1 MKNKNLPL
9 YETLFILLGEIIV
22 SLITVGVYLLIDKF
36 SYKVITGVCLGSA
49 VTVINFLIFAIATTR
64 AFDKA
69 VAARGD
75 KELDEEEA
83 EKFAE
88 AQKQQMNAAMK
99 ISFIVRNLFMVA
111 TLVVAFILDY
121 FDVIAI
127 DVIATLVPLLMFR
140 PILMVEALIRDK
152 FKKEDK

>member
-36 SYKVITGVCLGSA
+36 SYKVITGVCLGSV
-49 VTVINFLIFAIATTR
+49 VTVINFLIFAVATTR

-69 VAARGD
+69 VAARGT
-75 KELDEEEA
+75 KEMDEEEA

-99 ISFIVRNLFMVA
+99 LSFIFRNLFMLA

-121 FDVIAI
+121 FDVIA
-127 DVIATLVPLLMFR
+127 TLIPLLMLR
-140 PILMVEALIRDK
+140 PIIMVETLIRDK

>member
-9 YETLFILLGEIIV
+9 YETFFILIGEIAVSVIV
-22 SLITVGVYLLIDKF
+22 ALIYLLIDKF

-64 AFDKA
+64 AFDSA
-69 VAARGD
+69 VAARGTKQMD
-75 KELDEEEA
+75 DEEA

-88 AQKQQMNAAMK
+88 TQKQQMNAAMK
-99 ISFIVRNLFMVA
+99 FSFILRNIFMLA

-121 FDVIAI
+121 FDVIA
-127 DVIATLVPLLMFR
+127 TLIPLLMLR
-140 PILMVEALIRDK
+140 PIIMVEALIRDK
-152 FKKEDK
+152 FKKEDMQ